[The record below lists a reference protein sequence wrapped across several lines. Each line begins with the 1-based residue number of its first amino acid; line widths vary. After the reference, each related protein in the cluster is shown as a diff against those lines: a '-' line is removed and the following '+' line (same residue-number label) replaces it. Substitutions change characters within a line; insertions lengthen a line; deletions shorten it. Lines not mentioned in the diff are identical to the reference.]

1 MFQAFKIWLLG
12 PIVGTLLALSLVS
25 CGGNSTTS
33 TTRTFTGANQGYSTD
48 DLYRFFAVAFGAA
61 PGVTY
66 MGQLIEAAEWGLS
79 IREIVNIFTTKSQFT
94 DTYPLSMSNVDFA
107 TKLVNNVVGAS
118 ANDSAKQEAITDI
131 VSALSLPN
139 WTRGDV
145 IYAVF
150 NNLASKPESDT
161 KWYGTAKKMANQVV
175 YAKYYTET
183 MKSDTT
189 ELAILKKVISFVD
202 QDSVTTGIL
211 WNEINASINPLYQK
225 NYILLQATSYLNMK
239 NVELSRI
246 KFPDSLRTIT
256 PDQPL
261 AWAAGDFSKTGT
273 LDIFT
278 AKQNY
283 SMDTNKYPT
292 NSVVINDQYNDQY
305 KSDFQFWR
313 KDADGNLTLLLSYKG
328 CLHPRKALV
337 DDFNKDGF
345 PDLYVACTGY
355 DGLVNGKSLGEK
367 SKLLINDGKGGF
379 SVTDTYING
388 YYHGAASADVNGD
401 GYPDIVV
408 ANMFNQQILGTE
420 GKNVH
425 VLINQK
431 NGTFVSDNSRIT
443 GLTNWTGYWSV
454 ELIDVNNDGILDL
467 IAGGDD
473 KNNASAII
481 LYGSANGTF
490 GSTKEVIPPVAGR
503 GTILDFTYVV
513 NNGKRT
519 LYIARTAD
527 NTDNQSWYGT
537 NTLQAYDL
545 TTKIASV
552 VLDKINVIWE
562 AWWLP
567 ITLNGQTGVTSYTD
581 FRDNIFIYQ

>member
-1 MFQAFKIWLLG
+1 MKYINELFLALLAFISPTAYATDTYNHVNNQLTIPAVVLENTVYKNVVITVG
-12 PIVGTLLALSLVS
+12 PILTVGGSSLDLKYPAKP
-25 CGGNSTTS
+25 STTS
-33 TTRTFTGANQGYSTD
+33 DSYDPYKNQLTIPSVNAYGFTYYDVVVN
-48 DLYRFFAVAFGAA
+48 V
-61 PGVTY
+61 GVV
-66 MGQLIEAAEWGLS
+66 LS
-79 IREIVNIFTTKSQFT
+79 VGSSEPLVKPAIALQKS
-94 DTYPLSMSNVDFA
+94 
-107 TKLVNNVVGAS
+107 
-118 ANDSAKQEAITDI
+118 
-131 VSALSLPN
+131 
-139 WTRGDV
+139 
-145 IYAVF
+145 
-150 NNLASKPESDT
+150 
-161 KWYGTAKKMANQVV
+161 
-175 YAKYYTET
+175 
-183 MKSDTT
+183 
-189 ELAILKKVISFVD
+189 
-202 QDSVTTGIL
+202 
-211 WNEINASINPLYQK
+211 
-225 NYILLQATSYLNMK
+225 SYLNMK
-239 NVELSRI
+239 NVGLSRI

-345 PDLYVACTGY
+345 PDVYVACTGY

-367 SKLLINDGKGGF
+367 SQLLINDGKGGF

-408 ANMFNQQILGTE
+408 ANIFNQQLPGTE

-473 KNNASAII
+473 KDRGNATI

-490 GSTKEVIPPVAGR
+490 GSTKEVIPAVQGR

-527 NTDNQSWYGT
+527 NTDSQSWYST
-537 NTLQAYDL
+537 ITLQAYDL
-545 TTKIASV
+545 NSKIATV
-552 VLDKINVIWE
+552 VLDKLKTIWE

-567 ITLNGQTGVTSYTD
+567 TTRNGQNGVTSYTS
-581 FRDNIFIYQ
+581 FREDLFVYQ